1 MVDGRTHCQRRRQL
15 KTTINQQRK
24 PKAMNTKNSM
34 KTSTQFKVTLRKRT
48 QGTWD
53 EDYSSGHLGFMAE
66 YFDSKDEAEAESDKR
81 NEKLAQ
87 EMADGCGMDVEEWNE
102 TRARDCGKYWHV
114 IEA

>member
-1 MVDGRTHCQRRRQL
+1 
-15 KTTINQQRK
+15 
-24 PKAMNTKNSM
+24 M
-34 KTSTQFKVTLRKRT
+34 KTQQFKVTLRKRT

-102 TRARDCGKYWHV
+102 TRAQDCDKYWHV